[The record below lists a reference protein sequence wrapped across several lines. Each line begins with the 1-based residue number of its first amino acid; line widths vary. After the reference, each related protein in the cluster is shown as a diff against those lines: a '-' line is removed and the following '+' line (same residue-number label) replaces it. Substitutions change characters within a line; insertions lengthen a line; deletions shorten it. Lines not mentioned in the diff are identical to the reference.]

1 MSTVYFT
8 DLRTRPKRNLLDK
21 ISELLA
27 RAKMDRRIRKK
38 DMVAIKLHFGE
49 IGNCAYLRPVFLRT
63 IVDRV

>member
-27 RAKMDRRIRKK
+27 GPSWRG
-38 DMVAIKLHFGE
+38 V
-49 IGNCAYLRPVFLRT
+49 
-63 IVDRV
+63 